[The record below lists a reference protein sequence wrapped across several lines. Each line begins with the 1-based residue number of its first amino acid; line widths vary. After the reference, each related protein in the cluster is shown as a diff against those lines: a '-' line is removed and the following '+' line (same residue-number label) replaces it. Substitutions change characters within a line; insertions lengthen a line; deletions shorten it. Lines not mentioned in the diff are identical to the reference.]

1 MKNTLNTY
9 EITDALLQDENAAW
23 SYTGAR
29 ALAEYLEDYE
39 EDCGIELELDV
50 IALRCAYSEHDGLIE
65 WADEYFANYRED
77 FGIEYINPMNAES
90 DAQSVVDCDGNFH
103 ETVLN
108 SIEDYIRDNGALIEF
123 EGGIIVSEF

>member
-1 MKNTLNTY
+1 MKNTFNTY
-9 EITDALLQDENAAW
+9 EITDALLQDENADW
-23 SYTGAR
+23 SYTGAK
-29 ALAEYLEDYE
+29 ALAEYLEELRD
-39 EDCGIELELDV
+39 DCGVNLELDV
-50 IALRCAYSEHDGLIE
+50 VALRCAYSEHDGLIE

-108 SIEDYIRDNGALIEF
+108 SIEDYIRDNGHLIEF
-123 EGGIIVSEF
+123 DGGIIVSEF

>member
-1 MKNTLNTY
+1 MKNTLTTY
-9 EITDALLQDENAAW
+9 EIADALLKDENADW

-29 ALAEYLEDYE
+29 ALAEYLEELRD
-39 EDCGIELELDV
+39 DCGVELELDV
-50 IALRCAYSEHDGLIE
+50 VALRCAYSEHDGFID
-65 WADEYFANYRED
+65 WANEYFANYRED
-77 FGIEYINPMNAES
+77 FGIEYISPMTGES